1 MGRGEDEASKRVG
14 GFYRSAKCTRVG
26 ARQGA
31 VRIAKPKPKPTQT
44 QTQTQKRARRGRP
57 VSR

>member
-1 MGRGEDEASKRVG
+1 MHRRTGMGRGEDEASKRVG

-26 ARQGA
+26 ARRGTVLSA
-31 VRIAKPKPKPTQT
+31 KPTQT
-44 QTQTQKRARRGRP
+44 QTQKRTRRGRL